1 MELEMQSNHSFLSWK
16 RMGKKIVIYTGLSFI
31 CLLFLYFIFFNY
43 LEPSVQKFEDINPDV
58 LAWNDDNNIHT
69 IEYDYIY
76 VKDRPF
82 PQQERMNPQ
91 GIIFRPVFQDLKKYI
106 VPPNTDTLYIP
117 TDMSGAIIILYNK
130 YQTSRNQSYV
140 NQIKT
145 FAFWLKDHVTI
156 RDSIAVWTY
165 PFGFSKYNLKPGWT
179 GAWAMGNILS
189 ALSRYYQISND
200 PVFLELGQQAVK
212 TFHTKI
218 ENGGVLAIDKNSN
231 YWFEEYP
238 TIPKNSVL
246 NGHINGIF
254 GLYDFWRVTKDSL
267 AADLVERGI
276 LTVMNNIE
284 KYDSGYW
291 SYYDLKFSHATN
303 YYYHK
308 IVHLSQMNILYQI
321 SGKQIFHD
329 YYIKWK
335 SYLDQPYYTLFK
347 LKFLIDSIH
356 RRLTYKS
363 IFTLG

>member
-1 MELEMQSNHSFLSWK
+1 MGIKIFIGATTSFVL
-16 RMGKKIVIYTGLSFI
+16 V
-31 CLLFLYFIFFNY
+31 LFLYLLLFDY
-43 LEPSVQKFEDINPDV
+43 LEPSVQKYADTNPDV
-58 LAWNDDNNIHT
+58 FAWNYDNDIFT

-76 VKDRPF
+76 DKNRPLPRPDRLDS
-82 PQQERMNPQ
+82 R
-91 GIIFRPVFQDLKKYI
+91 GIVFRPPFQDTRKYI
-106 VPPNTDTLYIP
+106 IPPDVDTLYVP
-117 TDMSGAIIILYNK
+117 TDMSGTIILLFNR
-130 YQTSRNQSYV
+130 YQISNNQSDLDR
-140 NQIKT
+140 IKKY
-145 FAFWLKDHVTI
+145 AYWLKEHAVLQ
-156 RDSIAVWTY
+156 DSIAIWTY
-165 PFGFSKYNLKPGWT
+165 PFGFSKYDLKPGWT

-200 PVFLELGQQAVK
+200 PVFLRLGQRAVK
-212 TFHTKI
+212 SFHTGI
-218 ENGGVLAIDKNSN
+218 ENGGILAIDENAN

-238 TIPKNSVL
+238 SIPKNSVL

-254 GLYDFWRVTKDSL
+254 GLYDFWRVSKDSL
-267 AADLVERGI
+267 AATLVEKGI

-291 SYYDLKFSHATN
+291 SYYDLKYSHATN

-308 IVHLSQMNILYQI
+308 IVHLSQMNVLYQI
-321 SGKQIFHD
+321 SGIEIFHD

-335 SYLDQPYYTLFK
+335 SYLNQPYYTLFK